1 MLLLGLES
9 EEHESDEEV
18 VVEELLFGASILRLI
33 SVSSIGD
40 MIRMK
45 ECNNGMEWT
54 KRVLVVWVYI

>member
-18 VVEELLFGASILRLI
+18 VVEELLFSASMLRAQ
-33 SVSSIGD
+33 SSD